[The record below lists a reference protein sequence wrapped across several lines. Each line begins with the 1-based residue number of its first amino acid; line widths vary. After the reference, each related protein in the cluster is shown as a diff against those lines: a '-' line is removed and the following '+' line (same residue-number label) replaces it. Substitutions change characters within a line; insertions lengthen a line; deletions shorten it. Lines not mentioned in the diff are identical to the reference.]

1 MFLKF
6 KGEIP
11 KGYTPQSSFPRQET
25 TYWVDISNA
34 GVDGEMI
41 AAIRTVSADASLN
54 NLLWSCKYPD
64 FESLIE
70 EWEIV

>member
-41 AAIRTVSADASLN
+41 AAIRTVSADGGIKS
-54 NLLWSCKYPD
+54 LLWSKRYES
-64 FESLIE
+64 FEAFAL

>member
-6 KGEIP
+6 KGQEEGP
-11 KGYTPQSSFPRQET
+11 AGEPSFPRRET

-34 GVDGEMI
+34 GVDGEI
-41 AAIRTVSADASLN
+41 ITAIRTVSADGSLR

-64 FESLIE
+64 FESLTE